1 MIKAIFFDFNG
12 VIIDDETIQMKAYQ
26 EVLRGHQI
34 ELTEEWYFDAL
45 GMDDRTFVGAM
56 FERAKKPL
64 NDETLESVLNAK
76 TDAHRI
82 AIEDQLPLFP
92 GVLTF
97 LKATSR
103 HFSIGLV
110 SMANK
115 AEVGYVFQRANL
127 TPLFSVIVTAEDA
140 SVCKPDPMCYSTGL
154 AKLNEKRQRERL
166 LPLLPVECLAIED
179 SPPGIQAARAA
190 GMRTLGVTNT
200 VSEEALRSVGAD
212 VVTASLAD
220 WTVDAV
226 KLVYS
231 A

>member
-26 EVLRGHQI
+26 EVLRGHDI
-34 ELTEEWYFDAL
+34 ELKEEWYFDAL
-45 GMDDRTFVGAM
+45 GMDDRTFVRAM
-56 FERAKKPL
+56 FDRAKKPL
-64 NDETLESVLNAK
+64 TDALWESVLDAK
-76 TDAHRI
+76 TDAHRK

-97 LKATSR
+97 LKNTSR
-103 HFSIGLV
+103 HFSLGLV

-140 SVCKPDPMCYSTGL
+140 SACKPDPMCYSTGL
-154 AKLNEKRQRERL
+154 AKLNEKRQRERS

-179 SPPGIQAARAA
+179 SPPGIQSARAA
-190 GMRTLGVTNT
+190 GMRTLGITNT
-200 VSEEALRSVGAD
+200 VSADALRAAGAD
-212 VVTASLAD
+212 VVSASLAD
-220 WTVDAV
+220 WNAAAV
-226 KLVYS
+226 NLVY
-231 A
+231 

>member
-26 EVLRGHQI
+26 EVLRPHDI
-34 ELTEEWYFDAL
+34 ELTEEWYFAAL
-45 GMDDRTFVGAM
+45 GMDDRTFVRAM

-64 NDETLESVLNAK
+64 NDTVLQSVLEAK
-76 TDAHRI
+76 TGGHRKM
-82 AIEDQLPLFP
+82 IEDQLPIFP

-103 HFSIGLV
+103 HFSLGLV

-115 AEVGYVFQRANL
+115 TEVGYVFQRAGL

-140 SVCKPDPMCYSTGL
+140 SVCKPDPMCYATGL
-154 AKLNEKRQRERL
+154 EKLNAKRQRERL
-166 LPLLPVECLAIED
+166 LPLLPAECLAIED
-179 SPPGIQAARAA
+179 SPPGIQSARAA

-200 VSEEALRSVGAD
+200 VSEAALRAAGAD

-220 WTVDAV
+220 WSVDAV
-226 KLVYS
+226 KLVYGS
-231 A
+231 